1 MSNRFDLEQ
10 GILNCWG
17 ITDDLN
23 VLYRQVTDKGN
34 TDPDFLANFILGLAT
49 VYNARFEELFE
60 TFEKSLKK

>member
-10 GILNCWG
+10 GIMNCWG

-23 VLYRQVTDKGN
+23 VLYRRVTDKGN
-34 TDPDFLANFILGLAT
+34 TDPDFLANFLLGLTT

>member
-10 GILNCWG
+10 GIMNCWG
-17 ITDDLN
+17 ITDDLD
-23 VLYRQVTDKGN
+23 VLYRQVVDKGN
-34 TDPDFLANFILGLAT
+34 TDPDFLANFLLGLTT